1 MATLQQFKDIRS
13 SLSSDQQSSLYEQ
26 FINDQDGAINKMISI
41 ATEQGITMT
50 SDEVLGYLKELDNDD
65 EFDDIELTAATL
77 SSISGGN
84 RNRSVNC

>member
-77 SSISGGN
+77 SSISGGAGHQ
-84 RNRSVNC
+84 RGC